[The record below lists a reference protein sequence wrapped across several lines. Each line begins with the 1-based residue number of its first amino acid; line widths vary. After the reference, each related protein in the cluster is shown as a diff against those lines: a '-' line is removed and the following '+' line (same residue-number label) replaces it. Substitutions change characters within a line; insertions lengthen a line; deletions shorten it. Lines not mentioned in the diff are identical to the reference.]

1 MKLRTKFI
9 LFICVI
15 HALTIGL
22 SYLVFRQ
29 NEWLFLAAEIVIL
42 ISLVICWSLY
52 RELIQPLQL
61 LVRGIDAIHDQD
73 FNVKFVKT
81 GRYEMDRLIA
91 VYNQMIDQLRTERT
105 RQQEQHF
112 FLEKLVDTAPMGI
125 IILDYD
131 DRMVNINPKAQ
142 AWLELTTKTN
152 QHPGPG
158 ALIGTPVSGSSH
170 PVLQAI
176 AALNNGESKT
186 MAFDGAHTLKIRKAQ
201 FIDQGFARA
210 FATLEELSADIL
222 AAEKRSYGKVIRMM
236 AHEVNNSIG
245 AINSI
250 LDTTLQL
257 HTGSPE
263 VGEAL
268 QVAIERND
276 HLNHF
281 MRNFAD
287 VIRLPEPHLATFD
300 LHELLRKTAQ
310 LMEYKARDRQ
320 IQFQWALAAEPLLI
334 RADAGQLEQVLIN
347 VIKNALEAI
356 GSDGVITFTTA
367 HYPAQLVIAD
377 NGRGLPAGAEEQIFT
392 PFFTNKNG
400 GQGIGLT
407 LAREILGAHEFT
419 FSLRTEGDGW
429 TRFAIR
435 FGD

>member
-1 MKLRTKFI
+1 MTLRTKFI
-9 LFICVI
+9 LFIVVI

-22 SYLVFRQ
+22 SYYVFQQNKWIFLV
-29 NEWLFLAAEIVIL
+29 AELVVL

-61 LVRGIDAIHDQD
+61 LVRGIDAIRDRD

-81 GRYEMDRLIA
+81 GRYEMDKLIE

-105 RQQEQHF
+105 MQQEQHF
-112 FLEKLVDTAPMGI
+112 FLEKLVQTAPTGI
-125 IILDYD
+125 VILDFD
-131 DRMVNINPKAQ
+131 DRVVSINPRAWELLKQ
-142 AWLELTTKTN
+142 ANKIETN
-152 QHPGPG
+152 
-158 ALIGTPVSGSSH
+158 LPVSFIKLPIAAIQH

-176 AALNNGESKT
+176 ATLNNGESKIL
-186 MAFDGAHTLKIRKAQ
+186 TLEGIKTFKIQRAQ
-201 FIDQGFARA
+201 FIDQGFPRA
-210 FATLEELSADIL
+210 FATIEELTAEIL

-257 HTGSPE
+257 HTGPPD
-263 VGEAL
+263 VKEAL

-287 VIRLPEPHLATFD
+287 VIRMPEPRLATFD
-300 LHELLRKTAQ
+300 LHELLKKTAQ
-310 LMEYKARDRQ
+310 LMEYKARERNV
-320 IQFQWALAAEPLLI
+320 QFQWVLSPTPLLI
-334 RADAGQLEQVLIN
+334 TADAGQIEQVLIN
-347 VIKNALEAI
+347 VVKNALEAI
-356 GSDGVITFTTA
+356 DNEGIVKFTTIQN
-367 HYPAQLVIAD
+367 PPQLVISD
-377 NGRGLPAGAEEQIFT
+377 NGRGLSKEMAEQVFT

-407 LAREILGAHEFT
+407 LAREILSAHGFG
-419 FSLRTEGDGW
+419 FSLVTGVDGW
-429 TRFAIR
+429 TRFWVG
-435 FGD
+435 FE